1 MIVGFYYS
9 EHWQIWYWALFPYYW
24 ILQGAL
30 VFVAIKTRKIRF
42 KTFKDTK
49 KVNLLMFFLLMIG
62 VCGIAYLITF
72 FEVGLYY
79 HTTILTIV
87 IQTLIPTACQF
98 TLFVPKIWPP
108 LQKSYH
114 KKSNALIT

>member
-30 VFVAIKTRKIRF
+30 LFVAIKTRKIRS
-42 KTFKDTK
+42 KNFKDTK
-49 KVNLLMFFLLMIG
+49 KVNLLMFLILMIG
-62 VCGIAYLITF
+62 VCGIAYLVTF
-72 FEVGLYY
+72 FEVGLYNY
-79 HTTILTIV
+79 AAILVII

-108 LQKSYH
+108 LQKKLSS
-114 KKSNALIT
+114 KI